1 MLDVSSEEKSGK
13 YVVRLSG
20 SITNLILIG
29 IVSYLKDSKYLRPVA
44 GFLGFASLIVG
55 AITYIIPEWM
65 FNKISMP
72 LLLFGVGLTFASVLS
87 GKNFHL
93 IIGETREVE
102 ERKEAE
108 EHIKDNKDPYSSL
121 DLDVKRLNEYYAI
134 NQSQARGSFRW
145 AIFAMLC
152 GFFTIIG
159 GVWFFYLDKE
169 TPNTFMASL
178 TTAAGLFTNFISGT
192 FLYLHNKTQRR
203 SLYYYGQLIR
213 IQQLGLAI
221 RLAENHEEN
230 KEKTDSKNKVINELL
245 QIVKT
250 TAELDAKSINK
261 ETG

>member
-1 MLDVSSEEKSGK
+1 MSSEQNSGK
-13 YVVRLSG
+13 YVVRLTG
-20 SITNLILIG
+20 GLPDLLIIG
-29 IVSYLKDSKYLRPVA
+29 IVSFLKDSKFFRSLA
-44 GFLGFASLIVG
+44 GFFGFTFILLCVA
-55 AITYIIPEWM
+55 TYIITGWG
-65 FNKISMP
+65 FNKYSI
-72 LLLFGVGLTFASVLS
+72 LFLIFGIGLSFVAILS

-93 IIGETREVE
+93 YIGETREVE

-108 EHIKDNKDPYSSL
+108 EHIRDNKDPYSSL
-121 DLDVKRLNEYYAI
+121 DLDVKRLNEYYSI

-159 GVWFFYLDKE
+159 GIWYFYLRNEEPD
-169 TPNTFMASL
+169 TFMASL
-178 TTAAGLFTNFISGT
+178 STAAGLVTNIISGT

-221 RLAENHEEN
+221 RLAENHEN
-230 KEKTDSKNKVINELL
+230 SKDKTDSKNKVINELL

-250 TAELDAKSINK
+250 TAELDAKSINR
-261 ETG
+261 ESG